1 MKVIPVIDIK
11 SGQAVLAKQ
20 GHRQN
25 YHALS
30 TPLCS
35 SSEPAHVIQAYL
47 GIWDFKK
54 IYLADLDSLMGIGDN
69 SACINSLFSK
79 FPHLNFMVDCGKID
93 PNYFPASSTQYTA
106 ILGTES
112 FSPETLKEYK
122 KNFILSLDFS
132 AEDLPLGNTILYN
145 SSSLWPKE
153 LIIMSLAR
161 VGNNQG
167 ADLQKIINYQQQ
179 YPQHHFIAAGG
190 IRDLN
195 DLQQLKKANIQQA
208 LVASALHTK
217 QLQSSDLA
225 QIL

>member
-20 GHRQN
+20 GDRQN
-25 YHALS
+25 YQALS

-35 SSEPAHVIQAYL
+35 SSEPESVIQAYL
-47 GIWDFKK
+47 DIWDFKK
-54 IYLADLDSLMGIGDN
+54 IYLADLDSLMGIGNN
-69 SACINSLFSK
+69 SACINLLFKK
-79 FPHLNFMVDCGKID
+79 FPHLNFMVDCGKIA
-93 PNYFPASSTQYTA
+93 PHYFPVSTTQYTA

-112 FSPETLKEYK
+112 FGPEALKEHK

-132 AEDLPLGNTILYN
+132 AEDLPLGDTALYT
-145 SSSLWPKE
+145 SPSLWPKE

-161 VGNNQG
+161 VGKNQG

-179 YPQHHFIAAGG
+179 FPQHHFIAAGG
-190 IRDLN
+190 IRDRH

-217 QLQSSDLA
+217 QLQKSDLA
-225 QIL
+225 RIA